1 MDGNLLLKQ
10 QAAVALG
17 PLFAEDAAEAL
28 FGAVGMESLEHHR
41 LTFDGAAWWRIL
53 QLGEVAGGALQQ
65 RGEAF
70 LDVVRAQLGVQS
82 TA

>member
-1 MDGNLLLKQ
+1 
-10 QAAVALG
+10 
-17 PLFAEDAAEAL
+17 
-28 FGAVGMESLEHHR
+28 MESLEHHR

-82 TA
+82 TT